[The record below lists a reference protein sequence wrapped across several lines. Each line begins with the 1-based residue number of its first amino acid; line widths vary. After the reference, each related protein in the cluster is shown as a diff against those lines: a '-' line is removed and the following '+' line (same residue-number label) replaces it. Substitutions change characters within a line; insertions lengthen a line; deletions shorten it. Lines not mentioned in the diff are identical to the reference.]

1 MQIKKNLKTLS
12 LILII
17 FLIPFVDFVKNN
29 INEIDIIIG
38 KSFYF
43 LILTLGFFL
52 FISSYIIDFF
62 LKKKNFYEIFLI
74 IVLTYWL
81 LFKHNLLKIQIQKFF
96 EKTNLLSIEYSS
108 EISLFIILV
117 LSIYLSLLIYKKNIF
132 LKRFFFIFF
141 FLYFFVTL
149 SQIIIFDKNQKI
161 KNIKKTN
168 SVDFPDRL
176 NVKKENIYFFILD
189 GMQPVKEF
197 ENYYKFD
204 LQDFLNNVENKNY
217 QYFHGTTNLYDNTTH
232 GLSAIFYLNEILTKD
247 KKLKEE
253 TNVLYPTLLRVKNR
267 SDLIN
272 NLDNLEYEF
281 KWLGNF
287 FAYCPKFNVKYCLNK
302 NENVIFDTYLYINF
316 FRQSPLIQ
324 IIINFG
330 YIFNFDFNKHFFF
343 KLNNGMGRLVDYLKK
358 DNKINNYKPTFYFI
372 HHMSPHWPYI
382 TNTDCSYKSF
392 HGKKN
397 YDGYKAAYLC
407 NIKKIRETVNFLEK
421 FDPNSTVIFQSDH
434 NWGMSRSKKEK
445 KMIFNLIKVNQNC
458 KIEKNINLHNVNV
471 LRLIFSCMTGNSPN
485 YITN

>member
-343 KLNNGMGRLVDYLKK
+343 KLNDGMGRLIEYLK
-358 DNKINNYKPTFYFI
+358 DENKLKHKPTFYFV

-382 TNTDCSYKSF
+382 TSEDCSYKSF
-392 HGKKN
+392 NGKKN
-397 YDGYKAAYLC
+397 YDGYKSAYIC
-407 NIKKIRETVNFLEK
+407 TIKKIQKTINFLDK

-434 NWGMSRSKKEK
+434 NWPMSINNQER
-445 KMIFNLIKVNQNC
+445 KMIFNLIKVNSNC

-471 LRLIFSCMTGNSPN
+471 LRLVFSCMTGNTTN
-485 YITN
+485 YIMN